1 MQVVQISPRTSVH
14 HSLMEI
20 SVWIVLIC
28 LENIAKK
35 HVVFVEVCI
44 TDANILPLYMY
55 FLIAFFSFYLCKQIF
70 TGYLFSYLSFISL
83 LQRVALIVRLCAQ
96 IFQTTFVPLIST
108 GPGKIVDGRVVSVQV
123 NILHLFSF
131 LFFFFFSSLVQ
142 FKFIL
147 APRLRITIIMK

>member
-1 MQVVQISPRTSVH
+1 
-14 HSLMEI
+14 MEI

-44 TDANILPLYMY
+44 KDASILPLYMY

-70 TGYLFSYLSFISL
+70 AGYLFSYLSFISL

-96 IFQTTFVPLIST
+96 IFQTAFVPLIST
-108 GPGKIVDGRVVSVQV
+108 GPGKIVDGLVVSVQV
-123 NILHLFSF
+123 NLLHLFSF
-131 LFFFFFSSLVQ
+131 FVSFFCLFFCFFWFFFVFFFSSLVQ

-147 APRLRITIIMK
+147 APSLG

>member
-1 MQVVQISPRTSVH
+1 
-14 HSLMEI
+14 MEI

-44 TDANILPLYMY
+44 KDASILPLYMY

-70 TGYLFSYLSFISL
+70 AGYLFSYLSFISL

-96 IFQTTFVPLIST
+96 IFQTAFVPLIST
-108 GPGKIVDGRVVSVQV
+108 GPGKIVDGLVVSVQV

-131 LFFFFFSSLVQ
+131 FVSFFCLFFCFFVFFFVFFFPSLVQ

-147 APRLRITIIMK
+147 APSLG